1 MKKDDREIME
11 ILEAFDLTRCA
22 HSAARLVGCDPKTV
36 RTWVDRRDRGLPVGG
51 AGRRERLIDPFADK
65 VEEWVDRSKGHVRAD
80 VVHERLVAVGFAGD
94 ERTTRR
100 AVAEAKTRW
109 RAGRR
114 RTYRP
119 WITEPGMWCQFDWG
133 VGPAVPFA
141 GGPPRATLLF
151 CLWLAWSR
159 FRVVI
164 PTWDRTLPTLLSCID
179 TSLRRLGGAP
189 TYALTDNEK
198 TVTVEHIA
206 HVAVRHPEVVAAG
219 RHYGM
224 QVATC
229 VSFDPESKGGSEATV
244 RIAKADLVPTEANLL
259 DAYPDMSA
267 LVAACDSFCAQV
279 NSRRHRETG
288 AVPAERL
295 ITERER
301 LHVLPSAPYA
311 AALGETRLVNT
322 DQTIRFGSVRYSTPP
337 GLVGAEVWVRAAG
350 DELVIVAD
358 LNALPLR
365 PGWSARRCGSAQPGT
380 SWSSSPTWARWRCV
394 QPGRRR
400 HRRAWLRSPATP
412 CPRRGARGSSCPT
425 TPATHKIRPGSA
437 AADSQAHQPG
447 GDRVPRAR
455 SRRGGLAGR
464 GRRRGRDPGAGEDGR
479 RGRARR
485 AGRAGRGRCRARRG
499 RGRRPVPAAL
509 RPDTLGT
516 TRAEPSP

>member
-1 MKKDDREIME
+1 VKKDDREIME
-11 ILEAFDLTRCA
+11 ILAAFDLTGCA
-22 HSAARLVGCDPKTV
+22 HSAAQLVGCDPKTV

-51 AGRRERLIDPFADK
+51 PGRRERLIDPFLDK

-80 VVHERLVAVGFAGD
+80 VVHERLVAVGFGGD

-100 AVAEAKTRW
+100 AVAEAKARW

-133 VGPAVPFA
+133 VGPVVPFA

-189 TYALTDNEK
+189 TYALTDNER

-206 HVAVRHPEVVAAG
+206 QVAVRHPEVVAAG

-229 VSFDPESKGGSEATV
+229 VPFDPESKGGSEATV
-244 RIAKADLVPTEANLL
+244 RIAKADLVPTDANLL
-259 DAYPDMSA
+259 DAYPDMTA
-267 LVAACDSFCAQV
+267 LQAACDSFCASV
-279 NSRRHRETG
+279 NGRRHRETG

-295 ITERER
+295 VTERAR

-358 LNALPLR
+358 VNALPLR
-365 PGWSARRCGSAQPGT
+365 PAWAPAPPAGLVEVARHALSTPGRPRIELAHYPGHPQNPTGTPRPPTPKPTNAGETAFLALGPGAEAWLVEAAAAGATRVRAKMAAAVELAALAGRDQVDAALGVAATAGRFAEDDLLAIVRHRAAGAPSAQLVVADETHSAQPGT
-380 SWSSSPTWARWRCV
+380 SAWEGF
-394 QPGRRR
+394 GR
-400 HRRAWLRSPATP
+400 
-412 CPRRGARGSSCPT
+412 
-425 TPATHKIRPGSA
+425 
-437 AADSQAHQPG
+437 
-447 GDRVPRAR
+447 
-455 SRRGGLAGR
+455 
-464 GRRRGRDPGAGEDGR
+464 
-479 RGRARR
+479 
-485 AGRAGRGRCRARRG
+485 
-499 RGRRPVPAAL
+499 
-509 RPDTLGT
+509 
-516 TRAEPSP
+516 